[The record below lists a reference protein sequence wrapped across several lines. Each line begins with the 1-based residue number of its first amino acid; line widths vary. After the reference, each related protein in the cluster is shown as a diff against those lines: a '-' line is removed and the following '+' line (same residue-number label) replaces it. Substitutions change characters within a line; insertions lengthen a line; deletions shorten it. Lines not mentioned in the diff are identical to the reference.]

1 MVSISELYFVFN
13 VVGRFRQELSGIYDT
28 LCVATWPFS
37 LALYSNIF
45 RIFLYGRETVA
56 DCKQS
61 LQTWVSVILLQ
72 NMR

>member
-28 LCVATWPFS
+28 FCVATWPFS

-45 RIFLYGRETVA
+45 RIF
-56 DCKQS
+56 
-61 LQTWVSVILLQ
+61 
-72 NMR
+72 